1 MVFKVPKTA
10 TKSTNTT
17 KLLLDDYE
25 NYYIK

>member
-1 MVFKVPKTA
+1 MVFKDPKIA

-17 KLLLDDYE
+17 ILSLDDYE

>member
-17 KLLLDDYE
+17 KLSLDDYE